1 MYLPRCSQWLV
12 KMTPDEVL
20 WVGRS
25 LGDHENGYGM
35 LHEHVA

>member
-12 KMTPDEVL
+12 KMTPDEV
-20 WVGRS
+20 GRC